1 MDQPAPAAPT
11 LLGEVRRHIR
21 LRHYSPRTEDA
32 YSYWIRWFV
41 RYHHRRH
48 PRELGALEVESFL
61 SYLATDR
68 NISAST
74 QNQAKA
80 ALLFLYKHVLG
91 VELPWLNEIVSASR
105 RPRLP
110 VVLTQREAKALL
122 EQMHGTMG
130 LFAGLLYGTGMRLQE
145 GLRLRVKD
153 IEFERREVTVREGKG
168 GKDRVTMLPEN
179 LILPLRE
186 YLARVRQLHL
196 RDLAEGFGEVSI

>member
-1 MDQPAPAAPT
+1 MDAPASTALT

-21 LRHYSPRTEDA
+21 LRHYSPRTEEA
-32 YSYWIRWFV
+32 YLYWIRWFV
-41 RYHHRRH
+41 RYHRRRH
-48 PRELGALEVESFL
+48 PREMGAPEVNSFL
-61 SYLATDR
+61 SYLATGR
-68 NISAST
+68 NVSAST

-91 VELPWLNEIVSASR
+91 IELPWLDEIVSANR

-110 VVLTQREAKALL
+110 VVLTQREVKALF

-130 LFAGLLYGTGMRLQE
+130 LFASLLYSTGMRLQE

-153 IEFERREVTVREGKG
+153 VELERREVVVREGKG

-179 LILPLRE
+179 LILSLRE
-186 YLARVRQLHL
+186 HL
-196 RDLAEGFGEVSI
+196 S